1 MHHEKS
7 VKTRR
12 GHCRSSGKCANLR
25 TIEEKTKRVILLT
38 ILVRPGQRCLQILPL
53 TQPKHTKSPQGT
65 MPHERGSS
73 PVPPSEFSCAA
84 LADPKA
90 RFCRSLASRCHGNEY
105 PVCRLSKPLTLRH
118 LSTMRTSPPWAWL
131 CPGMRTLACPS
142 TTLNTR
148 LSNLPYSLK
157 KTEMLKRRATSIVT
171 RPGQPCKQPGLKT
184 GPLPRLLDL
193 NRGDAFKLLPDRL
206 GLVLGRILL
215 QRLGRAI
222 HQVLGFLQ
230 AQRGNLAHRLDG
242 VDLVRAEVL

>member
-1 MHHEKS
+1 
-7 VKTRR
+7 
-12 GHCRSSGKCANLR
+12 
-25 TIEEKTKRVILLT
+25 
-38 ILVRPGQRCLQILPL
+38 
-53 TQPKHTKSPQGT
+53 

-73 PVPPSEFSCAA
+73 PVPPSEFSCAVSPI
-84 LADPKA
+84 PK
-90 RFCRSLASRCHGNEY
+90 LASAARSPATQ
-105 PVCRLSKPLTLRH
+105 PVNGYSACLLSKTLTLRH
-118 LSTMRTSPPWAWL
+118 LTAPRISPPEGLAY
-131 CPGMRTLACPS
+131 PGMRTLACPS